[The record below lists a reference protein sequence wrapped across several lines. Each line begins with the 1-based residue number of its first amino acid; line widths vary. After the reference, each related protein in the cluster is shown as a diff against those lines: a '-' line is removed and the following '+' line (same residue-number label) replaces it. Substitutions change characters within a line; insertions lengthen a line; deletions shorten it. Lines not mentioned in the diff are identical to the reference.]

1 MKHKTI
7 LVQLKFKLPGF
18 SRNRTPESSRDQYH
32 ARDLSYLESNAVY
45 MSKVFEKVKNYLEE
59 KRPYLYGT
67 VSLGELS
74 QKIYAN
80 RTHVSK
86 AVNKYAGM
94 NYSAFINSYRVKHAA
109 ELISKDPRMK
119 MEEVAKLSGFNT
131 LPSFN
136 AAFKS
141 VMNERPSEYQAK
153 VHRK

>member
-1 MKHKTI
+1 MNIAK
-7 LVQLKFKLPGF
+7 LNFNEVYLKFNYDLKDTTTISGSYAKTFGDEVETVGQKLSGDSF
-18 SRNRTPESSRDQYH
+18 W
-32 ARDLSYLESNAVY
+32 A
-45 MSKVFEKVKNYLEE
+45 
-59 KRPYLYGT
+59 
-67 VSLGELS
+67 
-74 QKIYAN
+74 
-80 RTHVSK
+80 K